1 MQSIENALRL
11 PSIRMK
17 HKSRNQ
23 QSNDI
28 GLVGDVFQA
37 PQSPPKNRP
46 APPQTQTQTQAP
58 ESTMR
63 PPPDE
68 STGKTEG
75 NVFYLANCLLNL
87 PAYFVIL
94 TRRFQFGIVRR
105 PSNLLFNF
113 TRYIVSFAFC
123 RVPDAWFHNCAS
135 SCGHH
140 LNSTGVECDP
150 RTRCLK
156 LLAVPCDTDFDLL
169 RFRLLTLR
177 HAHGQNPVVIVGAN
191 KAGPQSSRSEL
202 SSQLQTHLLD
212 RLLT

>member
-1 MQSIENALRL
+1 MPSRKDAAEFQRRSWRSILVAALVV
-11 PSIRMK
+11 M
-17 HKSRNQ
+17 
-23 QSNDI
+23 
-28 GLVGDVFQA
+28 LVRSVKAQT
-37 PQSPPKNRP
+37 P

-58 ESTMR
+58 APTMS
-63 PPPDE
+63 PPPGE

-105 PSNLLFNF
+105 SSNLLFNF

-135 SCGHH
+135 SGGRH
-140 LNSTGVECDP
+140 LKQHGGRVRPPYTLFE
-150 RTRCLK
+150 

-191 KAGPQSSRSEL
+191 TL
-202 SSQLQTHLLD
+202 SVD
-212 RLLT
+212 RVR